1 MITVLITAPIA
12 LPVLCAVLYG
22 LVGWRRLT
30 AWVAAGVAG
39 AVLAGGIALAAVVS
53 AEGPYTALNGGLRVD
68 AVSAFLLIVIGTGG
82 LLATGASPAFLR
94 AEIRAGQAGEAL
106 AARVA
111 GRHSLLVQAFLAATA
126 LAVLAANLG
135 VLAVGLEAAV
145 ITGAFLI
152 VQGRSRLAREAAWKF
167 LLGCSVGMAL
177 AFLGLVLLNTTAGLD
192 WAALTDQT
200 STVDRAVL
208 RIAVALLIVGFGAV
222 AGLAPLHG
230 WLPDAH
236 SQAPAPVAALLS
248 GVLLS
253 VAFGAILRVK
263 VIADAA
269 LGAGFTRTLLIIM
282 ALATLAVAASL
293 AVAQREYKRMLAYAG
308 LAHVAL
314 LALGAAAGSRLA
326 VAAVLLHLF
335 GHGLARAVLFLAS
348 GRILQLTGSRQA
360 ADVRGLAARDPV
372 LAAVVGL
379 GVLAL
384 LGFPPFATFAGQ
396 LGILRAGFGAGAAPA
411 VATGI
416 AVLPL
421 LVVTAAVLTGA
432 GRMLLGDA
440 APVAEGPGAAT
451 APDRTPLST
460 AVALGGGL
468 AVCAA
473 AGIAAGPLQHLLSL
487 AADILTGT
495 P

>member
-1 MITVLITAPIA
+1 MITVLITAPVA

-22 LVGWRRLT
+22 LAGWRRPT
-30 AWVAAGVAG
+30 AWVGAGVAA
-39 AVLAGGIALAAVVS
+39 AVLACGIALATVVS
-53 AEGPYTALNGGLRVD
+53 AEGPYVALNGALRVD
-68 AVSAFLLIVIGTGG
+68 AVSAFLVIVIGAAG

-94 AEIRAGQAGEAL
+94 AEIRAGQADEAL

-111 GRHSLLVQAFLAATA
+111 GRHSLLVQAFVAATT

-135 VLAVGLEAAV
+135 VLAVGVEVAV
-145 ITGAFLI
+145 IAAAFLI

-177 AFLGLVLLNTTAGLD
+177 AFLGLVLLNGTAGLD
-192 WAALTDQT
+192 WTALATNA

-282 ALATLAVAASL
+282 ALATLAVSASL
-293 AVAQREYKRMLAYAG
+293 SVAQREYKRMLAYAG
-308 LAHVAL
+308 MAHVAL
-314 LALGAAAGSRLA
+314 LALGAAAGSRFA
-326 VAAVLLHLF
+326 VAAVLLLLF

-360 ADVRGLAARDPV
+360 ADVRGLATRDPV

-396 LGILRAGFGAGAAPA
+396 LGILRAGFGAGVATA

-416 AVLPL
+416 ALVPL

-432 GRMLLGDA
+432 GRMLVDT
-440 APVAEGPGAAT
+440 APVVEGPGAAT
-451 APDRTPLST
+451 APERTPLST
-460 AVALGGGL
+460 AAALGGGL
-468 AVCAA
+468 AICAVT
-473 AGIAAGPLQHLLSL
+473 GITAAGPLQHLLSL